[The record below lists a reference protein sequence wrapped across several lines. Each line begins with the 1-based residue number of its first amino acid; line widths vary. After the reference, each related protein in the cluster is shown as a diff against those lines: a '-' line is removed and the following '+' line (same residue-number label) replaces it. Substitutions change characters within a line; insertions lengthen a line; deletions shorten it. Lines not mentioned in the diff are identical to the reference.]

1 MKYLFI
7 LNDRA
12 GRAGVHERL
21 LGEINSLCRARELD
35 YTVATP
41 ESPEAARDTVR
52 STCETGEEVR
62 VYACGGDGTFGGVVD
77 AAARYPGA
85 SVGVIPI
92 GTGNDFV
99 RNFGHN
105 EAFLSTEAQLDGEEV
120 RIDLLDCNGRLCAN
134 MINVGFDCE
143 VARTAGKMRRVKM
156 VGEKLAYISG
166 VVVNLIRKPGVTLA
180 SDLDGETDDERRLL
194 LIAIANGAFC
204 GGGFKAAPVSRLDD
218 GQMDVVMVSNITRT
232 RFATL
237 AGAYHDGTY
246 LDLPVAK
253 KLIRYRHGQKLSL
266 KFPRPHHICVD
277 GDILTAD
284 HLEVSLLPAALRF
297 ILPKGATMPTEEIS
311 YDPACPV

>member
-21 LGEINSLCRARELD
+21 LSEINSLCRARGLD
-35 YTVATP
+35 YTVAIP
-41 ESPEAARDTVR
+41 ESGEAARDTVR
-52 STCETGEEVR
+52 EACAAGDELR
-62 VYACGGDGTFGGVVD
+62 IYACGGDGTFGGVVD
-77 AAARYPGA
+77 AAARYPHA

-99 RNFGHN
+99 RNFGQN
-105 EAFLSTEAQLDGEEV
+105 DVFRDIAAQLDGEEV
-120 RIDLLDCNGRLCAN
+120 RIDLLACNGRLCAN

-143 VARTAGKMRRVKM
+143 VALTAGKMRRVKM

-180 SDLDGETDDERRLL
+180 SELDGETDDERKLL

-218 GQMDVVMVSNITRT
+218 GQMDVVMVSNISRT

-246 LDLPVAK
+246 LGLPVAK

-266 KFPRPHHICVD
+266 RFPRPHHICVD
-277 GDILTAD
+277 GDIITAD
-284 HLEVSLLPAALRF
+284 RLEVSLLPAALRF
-297 ILPKGATMPTEEIS
+297 ILPKGATMPTEETA
-311 YDPACPV
+311 DDAACRL